1 MNDNR
6 NYNYDILSV
15 SHREE
20 FSIIFH
26 LIPAF
31 SRVIDLGCGDGTLL
45 SILKGKNIHGEGI
58 DSSYSGVEAARKKG
72 IKAKQGRIDSSL
84 AYKDNQFDYA
94 ICNVTLQMV
103 MYPEILIKEMCR
115 IARFQIISF
124 PNFAFIL
131 NRLDLLINGRMP
143 RVMIPGYKWFSTGH
157 IHQFSLA
164 DFKDF
169 CNMNNIHIVKAHY
182 IFPKRIFFVP
192 HIIFRPFPNM
202 FASTAIFLT
211 KSK

>member
-6 NYNYDILSV
+6 NYQYSIGSI
-15 SHREE
+15 SKREE
-20 FSIIFH
+20 FEIIYD
-26 LIPAF
+26 LILF
-31 SRVIDLGCGDGTLL
+31 GSKVLDLGCGDGTLL
-45 SILKGKNIHGEGI
+45 SMLNGKKIHGEGI
-58 DSSYSGVEAARKKG
+58 DSSSSGVEATRKKG
-72 IKAKQGRIDSSL
+72 IKAKQGRIDSTLS
-84 AYKDNQFDYA
+84 YKDNQFDYA

-115 IARFQIISF
+115 IARYQIISF
-124 PNFAFIL
+124 PNFAFFL

-157 IHQFSLA
+157 IHQFSVA

-169 CNMNNIHIVKAHY
+169 CNMNNIQILKSNY
-182 IFPKRIFFVP
+182 IFPKRIIFVP
-192 HIIFRPFPNM
+192 QIILRPFPNM

-211 KSK
+211 KRK